1 MVRIDDIWNCIF
13 ITSGRDTEQHRI
25 RRSAVVEPRVLEAF
39 SGSSQTLFHD
49 RASLLVAGP
58 LDGLERGDAV
68 DHRAAHTAML
78 MGHAD
83 VVRPCDRWAGW
94 S

>member
-1 MVRIDDIWNCIF
+1 
-13 ITSGRDTEQHRI
+13 
-25 RRSAVVEPRVLEAF
+25 
-39 SGSSQTLFHD
+39 
-49 RASLLVAGP
+49 LLVAGP